1 LLASRPAA
9 AAGEIT
15 LSKDDGWL
23 ITDRTGHYESTPYMM
38 AQFIAVLAKQNFDLR
53 NVTVFINN
61 VGIRLDADFIN
72 QSLQREQRMQPAAN
86 DRAY

>member
-1 LLASRPAA
+1 
-9 AAGEIT
+9 
-15 LSKDDGWL
+15 
-23 ITDRTGHYESTPYMM
+23 M